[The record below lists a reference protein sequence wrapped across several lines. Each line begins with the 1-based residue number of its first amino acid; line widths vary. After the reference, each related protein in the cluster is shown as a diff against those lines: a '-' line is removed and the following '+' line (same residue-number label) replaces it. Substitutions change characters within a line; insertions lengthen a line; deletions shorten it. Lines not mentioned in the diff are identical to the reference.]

1 MKRFFVLMLAG
12 LLCSS
17 AASAQGWL
25 DAMKRVATDAI
36 DQATGGKLTE
46 KAIVG
51 TWNYSAPGVK
61 MNSSDMLANVGG
73 TVMESTVSE
82 KLKGI
87 YEKVGIVPGAC
98 TITFA
103 DDDTFSMPVKGRAVT
118 GTYEFDPS
126 THAITLHVGKLKT
139 AVTGYAYIS
148 GGNLQLV
155 FPVDKL
161 VSFVTAVGSKISS
174 LSSLSTLLQKYDDVN
189 LGFEFSK

>member
-1 MKRFFVLMLAG
+1 MLAG
-12 LLCSS
+12 LLFASG
-17 AASAQGWL
+17 ASAQGWL
-25 DAMKRVATDAI
+25 DAVKRVATDAI

-51 TWNYSAPGVK
+51 TWNYAAPGVK

-73 TVMESTVSE
+73 TVMEGTVSE

-103 DDDTFSMPVKGRAVT
+103 DGDTFSMPVKGHTVT

-139 AVTGYAYIS
+139 AVTGYAYVS

-161 VSFVTAVGSKISS
+161 VSFVTAVGSKVSS
-174 LSSLSTLLQKYDDVN
+174 LSSLATLLKKYDDVN
-189 LGFEFSK
+189 IGFEFAK